1 MSILLGKKRNSQ
13 SESNSEDDTKVCYL
27 CGLINNVVIITCLN
41 DFFEYLKKEDLYS
54 LKVKEMEL
62 YFSSYRMHR
71 GYMICK
77 KCICDI
83 LMKESTEAKQELIKV
98 LELSEKENKI
108 VIDLNNKGV
117 RVEKTDKKI
126 RFCIENKKNVIQIPN
141 SIKEEAIKNRK
152 EKINKFIM
160 DLDYQI
166 MNLRYINCLQKNS
179 VPLIYSYLWLYK
191 DLVNQQI
198 YRNETYRAYLDN

>member
-1 MSILLGKKRNSQ
+1 MVVNMQRFKITKEGYQKIKDELNNLVTVERPAVSKAIGAAIELGDLSENEEYASAKEKQKVIEAMIVDLSDRLANAEVVDLSNVKK
-13 SESNSEDDTKVCYL
+13 DT
-27 CGLINNVVIITCLN
+27 I
-41 DFFEYLKKEDLYS
+41 DFGA
-54 LKVKEMEL
+54 KVKL
-62 YFSSYRMHR
+62 
-71 GYMICK
+71 
-77 KCICDI
+77 
-83 LMKESTEAKQELIKV
+83 
-98 LELSEKENKI
+98 
-108 VIDLNNKGV
+108 IDLNNKGV